1 MAQAPGAWD
10 WAAAHVPSGLSEEQ
24 EEEKQAR
31 EAALTLPLALPLAL
45 PLPLPLALPLT
56 RFALF
61 NSLPEAA
68 MHLGEGS
75 AGTRHTMG
83 IVSTPCWGRG

>member
-1 MAQAPGAWD
+1 MELRAFVETV
-10 WAAAHVPSGLSEEQ
+10 AAELD
-24 EEEKQAR
+24 
-31 EAALTLPLALPLAL
+31 ALVRVMVTLPP
-45 PLPLPLALPLT
+45 PLPLALPLT

-83 IVSTPCWGRG
+83 IVSTPWSGRG